1 MRSQA
6 EESVS
11 TYRNFY
17 LVDENV
23 LSKKARAEEMSKKKA
38 NCVTQKGYFPQIQLQ
53 VLTKKHKYM
62 TTKTSILVIS

>member
-23 LSKKARAEEMSKKKA
+23 LSKKARAEEMSKKK
-38 NCVTQKGYFPQIQLQ
+38 QI
-53 VLTKKHKYM
+53 VLPKKDISHKYNY
-62 TTKTSILVIS
+62 KC